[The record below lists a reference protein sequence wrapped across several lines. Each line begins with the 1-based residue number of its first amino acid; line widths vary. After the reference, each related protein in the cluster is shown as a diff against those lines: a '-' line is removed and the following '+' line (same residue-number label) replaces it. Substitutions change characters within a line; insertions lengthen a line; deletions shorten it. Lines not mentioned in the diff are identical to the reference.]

1 MPGSWTHLASRF
13 FGAIRA
19 RDLARDQHEW
29 LSELLSAPELELFME
44 QPVIDRRHGYESAR
58 TMSSSTEDRDLV
70 KAAALHDVGKR
81 HARLGVLGRSIASV
95 LIKLRM
101 PLWGRFRMY
110 RDHPSIGASDLGDVG
125 SPAVVVSFAMTHHHA
140 RPADIDERTWRL
152 LLAADNEPER
162 SQSVRSDQ

>member
-19 RDLARDQHEW
+19 RDLTIDQHAW
-29 LSELLSAPELELFME
+29 LSEILSGQELELFME

-58 TMSSSTEDRDLV
+58 AMSSSTDDSDLV

-81 HARLGVLGRSIASV
+81 HARLGVLGRSVASV
-95 LIKLRM
+95 LIKLRT
-101 PLWGRFRMY
+101 PLRGRFRMY
-110 RDHPSIGASDLGDVG
+110 WDHPSIGASDLRTVG
-125 SPAVVVSFAMTHHHA
+125 SPAVVVSFAMAHHGA